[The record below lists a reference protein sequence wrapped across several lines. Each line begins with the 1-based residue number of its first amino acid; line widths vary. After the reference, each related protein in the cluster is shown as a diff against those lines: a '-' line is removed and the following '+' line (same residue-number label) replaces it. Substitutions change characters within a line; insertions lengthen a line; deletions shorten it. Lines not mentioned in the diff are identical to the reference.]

1 MNRAERRRQKKAGI
15 KVQKEPTLN
24 LKVSDFDH
32 MVSHAEKSAKE
43 RATAAAIHEIDRQI
57 LEHDEAYSLDIDA
70 MVLWTLHV
78 YLGFGKKR
86 LERFYRDMLKEHI
99 HMREVYEMD
108 DTYPE
113 RYKLKELCNVDV
125 EALNNEF
132 KEVMSWKERWQSGVV
147 YYDNIPE
154 ELKKLDQWVCANDGS
169 KVPMKAWE
177 NEAASSTNPETW
189 SDFETALESYN
200 QHYYDYCGFVFAD
213 NGYVGIDIDEGY
225 DEDGLMSVLGAD
237 IVGKCH
243 SYTEKSRSGRG
254 FHILLRGTLP
264 FKGKNNLAGV
274 EIYKAARYFIMTG
287 NTLLYR
293 EIIENQE
300 AIDYVVEK
308 YFPEARETSDK
319 VVVGRDKI
327 YAPVWEEPV
336 VNGRVKLRPVYPRIP
351 DGSRNI
357 CLTSLAGMLHN
368 QGYSKSQIYEEL
380 LYANTVACD
389 PPLDRNELRTIC
401 NSVTRYKR

>member
-125 EALNNEF
+125 EALLRTG
-132 KEVMSWKERWQSGVV
+132 K
-147 YYDNIPE
+147 
-154 ELKKLDQWVCANDGS
+154 
-169 KVPMKAWE
+169 
-177 NEAASSTNPETW
+177 
-189 SDFETALESYN
+189 DF
-200 QHYYDYCGFVFAD
+200 V
-213 NGYVGIDIDEGY
+213 
-225 DEDGLMSVLGAD
+225 
-237 IVGKCH
+237 
-243 SYTEKSRSGRG
+243 
-254 FHILLRGTLP
+254 
-264 FKGKNNLAGV
+264 KNNLSVSAAQHIIDTGKLVESDNPDYPICIDNQWYFEGV
-274 EIYKAARYFIMTG
+274 EVKKTAKKAQLSSMYGEMKEG
-287 NTLLYR
+287 
-293 EIIENQE
+293 
-300 AIDYVVEK
+300 K
-308 YFPEARETSDK
+308 
-319 VVVGRDKI
+319 
-327 YAPVWEEPV
+327 
-336 VNGRVKLRPVYPRIP
+336 
-351 DGSRNI
+351 
-357 CLTSLAGMLHN
+357 
-368 QGYSKSQIYEEL
+368 
-380 LYANTVACD
+380 
-389 PPLDRNELRTIC
+389 
-401 NSVTRYKR
+401 